1 MAMLLTKFV
10 KVLRIELEDLE
21 ADIELLVEENYRR
34 LQSHAETE
42 RVCRENVATLRNEE
56 FGIRHFIEILEE
68 LDVDDYDNLEHLIA
82 SVRSK
87 FHDVIER
94 CGLARATIR
103 FADRK
108 IAKVRSYVTE
118 YRDAE
123 YGLPS
128 QAD

>member
-10 KVLRIELEDLE
+10 KVLRVEMEDLE

-34 LQSHAETE
+34 LQEHMETE

-56 FGIRHFIEILEE
+56 FGIRHFIEILDEV
-68 LDVDDYDNLEHLIA
+68 DVDDFDDLDHLIA
-82 SVRSK
+82 TVRTR
-87 FHDVIER
+87 FHDVIEK

-108 IAKVRSYVTE
+108 ITKVKSYITE

-128 QAD
+128 QES